1 MAFSV
6 ESQTSQARPKSETN
20 NTTIHEQTKTFFNSS
35 TSSQSSQNHQS
46 DCIVTETNS
55 NSNERETRKSQRYNI
70 DDPGAST
77 STGNNIRGEGTTQQ
91 QPGTGTGKRARPRTV
106 PGSADRNSN
115 DTLWREKLIAQ
126 LLLLSQENNAN
137 SAYEGF
143 GYVHVDEQHNHTDR
157 DKYETK
163 PKNHTDQGANA
174 GADARDKQQQQQQEQ
189 LQQQQEQRDRVQ
201 RASNSHYQNTL
212 FTRVGTNASA
222 SETGF
227 AYGAPSSKL
236 EEFGDGSPYRNVS
249 SDWDC
254 NIPTRTQL
262 GTGAKNAAPR
272 AGDSSR
278 YTDYG
283 DVEEI
288 DVPVFIDEY
297 LQDIEATSSC
307 SSESGKEIFT
317 ETDILDF
324 DFDINLI
331 AEDHIELEPK
341 KMDRCNLVMD
351 DINNDNLD
359 DYKLQM
365 DDYDFQQLT
374 GEEETLDMAP
384 MCGINFNQP
393 NNFIDLNDILTGS
406 QDPMLSTFSQTSTNT
421 KCFSEEP
428 LLADENS
435 YGGSMYV
442 CSQESLG
449 FGQVDDVKPAT
460 DPEVGGS
467 SVSVAI
473 RHTLSNPLVGLKR
486 TASAAVLAPAGET
499 QAQKRSKLMLKINSQ
514 SPPAFSQSEE
524 ISTPAIIE
532 QVLNFERPEAANTTI
547 ITSHAGIIE
556 DLRSAE
562 EETTT
567 DFSAPNTPHSYY
579 SACSSSVAP
588 TCQSGFGGF
597 LTAPASPAY
606 SVASTS
612 QFSATTSTN
621 GNAPKRKR
629 GRPAK
634 EHADGPDPEVMSRM
648 DDEKRKAYIDRI
660 KNNEASRVSRRKTKS
675 RDELEKQ
682 LEEELVA
689 ENESLLT
696 QSQRV
701 DHKETLFKNY
711 LMVRQ
716 RNNSTFVKKEH

>member
-1 MAFSV
+1 MIQEPARVQATTYEAGRATNQAPEQAHEHAHDHAPARSQDPRSV
-6 ESQTSQARPKSETN
+6 PVRTLSGERNSSPNCCCSHRRTTQTVPMKASATCTSMSSTTIPIVINTKPNPRIILIRVPTSNSSSSSNSSKTRTSGTECSPPRTRIIRIPFLPGSVPTRPPVKQAQPSALPIVNLKNSATVTPIATYPATGTATYQLEHNSAPKTTHHDQTTVVGTRTMEMVTQTVPVSSTPQSQTL
-20 NTTIHEQTKTFFNSS
+20 
-35 TSSQSSQNHQS
+35 TSLAG
-46 DCIVTETNS
+46 I
-55 NSNERETRKSQRYNI
+55 
-70 DDPGAST
+70 
-77 STGNNIRGEGTTQQ
+77 
-91 QPGTGTGKRARPRTV
+91 
-106 PGSADRNSN
+106 
-115 DTLWREKLIAQ
+115 Q
-126 LLLLSQENNAN
+126 L
-137 SAYEGF
+137 
-143 GYVHVDEQHNHTDR
+143 T
-157 DKYETK
+157 
-163 PKNHTDQGANA
+163 
-174 GADARDKQQQQQQEQ
+174 GADLQPSRQEM
-189 LQQQQEQRDRVQ
+189 
-201 RASNSHYQNTL
+201 S
-212 FTRVGTNASA
+212 
-222 SETGF
+222 
-227 AYGAPSSKL
+227 GAM
-236 EEFGDGSPYRNVS
+236 
-249 SDWDC
+249 
-254 NIPTRTQL
+254 PTTVA
-262 GTGAKNAAPR
+262 T
-272 AGDSSR
+272 
-278 YTDYG
+278 
-283 DVEEI
+283 VEEI

-307 SSESGKEIFT
+307 SSENGKEIFT

-331 AEDHIELEPK
+331 AEDLIELEPK
-341 KMDRCNLVMD
+341 KMDQCNLVMD

-359 DYKLQM
+359 DFKLHM
-365 DDYDFQQLT
+365 DDYGFQQLS

-393 NNFIDLNDILTGS
+393 NHCIDLNDILTGS

-421 KCFSEEP
+421 KCFTEEP

-435 YGGSMYV
+435 YGDSLYV

-449 FGQVDDVKPAT
+449 FGQVDDVKPVSNS
-460 DPEVGGS
+460 DVGSS
-467 SVSVAI
+467 SVSMAI
-473 RHTLSNPLVGLKR
+473 RHTLSNSPLVGLKR
-486 TASAAVLAPAGET
+486 TASAAVLAPVGET
-499 QAQKRSKLMLKINSQ
+499 QAQKRSKLMVKINSQ
-514 SPPAFSQSEE
+514 SPPAFSQSED
-524 ISTPAIIE
+524 ISTPDIIE
-532 QVLNFERPEAANTTI
+532 HVLNFERPEAATTTI

-612 QFSATTSTN
+612 QFSVTASTN
-621 GNAPKRKR
+621 GNASSKRKR

-648 DDEKRKAYIDRI
+648 DEEERKAYIDRI
-660 KNNEASRVSRRKTKS
+660 KNNEASRVSRRKTKN
-675 RDELEKQ
+675 RDEVEKKM
-682 LEEELVA
+682 EEELVA
-689 ENESLLT
+689 EHESLLA

>member
-1 MAFSV
+1 MIQEPARVQATTYEARAPPSNNQAPEQASEHAHARSQDPQIVTVTIPSGERNSSPNCCCSHRRTTQTVPTKASV
-6 ESQTSQARPKSETN
+6 TCTSMSS
-20 NTTIHEQTKTFFNSS
+20 TTIPIVINTKPNPRIILIRVPTQAQTHE
-35 TSSQSSQNHQS
+35 TS
-46 DCIVTETNS
+46 NS
-55 NSNERETRKSQRYNI
+55 NSSKNSCNNSRSSGTECSAPRTRIIRI
-70 DDPGAST
+70 PFLPGSVPTRPPVKRALPTVLPLVNLKNSAT
-77 STGNNIRGEGTTQQ
+77 EAPIATY
-91 QPGTGTGKRARPRTV
+91 PATGTATYQLEHSSAQAPRTLHHEQATVVGTRTMEMVTQTV
-106 PGSADRNSN
+106 PVSSTPQSQ
-115 DTLWREKLIAQ
+115 TLASMAGIQ
-126 LLLLSQENNAN
+126 L
-137 SAYEGF
+137 
-143 GYVHVDEQHNHTDR
+143 T
-157 DKYETK
+157 
-163 PKNHTDQGANA
+163 
-174 GADARDKQQQQQQEQ
+174 GAD
-189 LQQQQEQRDRVQ
+189 LQPSRQDM
-201 RASNSHYQNTL
+201 S
-212 FTRVGTNASA
+212 
-222 SETGF
+222 
-227 AYGAPSSKL
+227 GAM
-236 EEFGDGSPYRNVS
+236 
-249 SDWDC
+249 
-254 NIPTRTQL
+254 PTAT
-262 GTGAKNAAPR
+262 
-272 AGDSSR
+272 
-278 YTDYG
+278 
-283 DVEEI
+283 VEEI